1 MKSNYHLQKRLSFLI
16 IVFIGIN
23 YSILLAISTV
33 KVMPGFLM
41 QLIFLIDSLKFGRN
55 LSELLQQESFYLN
68 LAAGLITLSLILIS
82 IRALIKSFIS
92 VLKTKHFI
100 TTLSILDVQDGYV
113 YIENDFNHAFT
124 AGLFSPK
131 IYLSDKL
138 LENLTEKEINA
149 VKEHEQFH
157 KKTFD
162 PLMKI
167 VADYV
172 KSALPYFPYK
182 KYLFDSYEV
191 LVELSADSYA
201 EKKLSTKKHVVT
213 ALNKMID
220 LSNYNKHLNYSSFSL
235 KNERI
240 PILVETKIFK
250 TKSYFLF
257 FFFIL
262 FALMFNTYL
271 ISSTNIFLECQHI
284 VECVNALFSQAS
296 NTMFDHNQIC
306 MISDNFSN
314 SYHCIRFTDQH
325 SV

>member
-23 YSILLAISTV
+23 YLVLLAISTV
-33 KVMPGFLM
+33 KVLPGFLM

-55 LSELLQQESFYLN
+55 LSELLRQESFYLN
-68 LAAGLITLSLILIS
+68 LAAGLITLLLISIS
-82 IRALIKSFIS
+82 IRALIKSFIN
-92 VLKTKHFI
+92 VLKTRRFI
-100 TTLSILDVQDGYV
+100 NTLSILDVQDGYI

-124 AGLFSPK
+124 AGLFSPQ

-149 VKEHEQFH
+149 VKEHEKFH
-157 KKTFD
+157 KETFD

-167 VADYV
+167 IADYV

-182 KYLFDSYEV
+182 KHLFDSYEV

-220 LSNYNKHLNYSSFSL
+220 LSNYNKHLNFSSFSL

-257 FFFIL
+257 FSFVL
-262 FALMFNTYL
+262 FAVMFNTYL

-284 VECVNALFSQAS
+284 VECVNALFHKLQ
-296 NTMFDHNQIC
+296 MPRLIIIKF
-306 MISDNFSN
+306 
-314 SYHCIRFTDQH
+314 
-325 SV
+325 V